1 MTTRSP
7 VTNVLG
13 ILAAVVLVGALIAA
27 GLGSLG
33 TPDDPDSG
41 GSPTPASSAAPPT
54 AAPTRSDGVDPGS
67 GLPIVSLAELP
78 VEAADAVLL
87 IDQSGPF
94 PYRQDGATFE
104 NREGLLPDRST
115 GYYREYTVETPG
127 SDDRGA
133 RRIVVGQ
140 DGEMYWTADHY
151 DSFAW
156 IAR

>member
-1 MTTRSP
+1 MRS
-7 VTNVLG
+7 
-13 ILAAVVLVGALIAA
+13 
-27 GLGSLG
+27 
-33 TPDDPDSG
+33 
-41 GSPTPASSAAPPT
+41 
-54 AAPTRSDGVDPGS
+54 
-67 GLPIVSLAELP
+67 
-78 VEAADAVLL
+78 L

-94 PYRQDGATFE
+94 RYRQDGATFE

-127 SDDRGA
+127 SDDRGS